1 MADIDA
7 NTRNTW
13 LLYNETT
20 GSVEPARVDPVTGA
34 LLVYGVTPDANTPA
48 TFNRAGIDGNTRNTL
63 SAWNETQSIIE
74 ALRCGSSGEL
84 LITSV

>member
-1 MADIDA
+1 MDIDA
-7 NTRNTW
+7 NTRNTL

-20 GSVEPARVDPVTGA
+20 GGVEPARVDPVTGA
-34 LLVYGVTPDANTPA
+34 LLVYGVVADANTPA

-84 LITSV
+84 LVISA